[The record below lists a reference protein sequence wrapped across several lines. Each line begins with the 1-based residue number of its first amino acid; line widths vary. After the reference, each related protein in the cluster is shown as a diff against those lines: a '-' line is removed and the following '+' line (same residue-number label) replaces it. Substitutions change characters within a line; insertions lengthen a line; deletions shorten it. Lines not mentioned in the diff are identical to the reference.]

1 MLSSLFRVIQ
11 FKKKNEDNMLNV
23 GDNIN
28 ESTFIKMGDLKVL
41 INLVEKDKKTR
52 VFSKDCVANIQFF
65 FSNVHI
71 KWIITQS
78 FFFNKFNYI

>member
-11 FKKKNEDNMLNV
+11 FKKNEDNMLNV

-41 INLVEKDKKTR
+41 INLVEKDKKKTR
-52 VFSKDCVANIQFF
+52 VFSKDYVANIQFF
-65 FSNVHI
+65 FSNVDI

-78 FFFNKFNYI
+78 FFFNKNYI

>member
-1 MLSSLFRVIQ
+1 
-11 FKKKNEDNMLNV
+11 MLNV

-52 VFSKDCVANIQFF
+52 VFSKDYVANIQFF

-78 FFFNKFNYI
+78 FFFLINLIIFKIFL

>member
-1 MLSSLFRVIQ
+1 
-11 FKKKNEDNMLNV
+11 MLNV

-52 VFSKDCVANIQFF
+52 VFSKDYVANIQFF
-65 FSNVHI
+65 FSNVDI

-78 FFFNKFNYI
+78 FFFNKNYI

>member
-52 VFSKDCVANIQFF
+52 VFSKDYVANIQFF
-65 FSNVHI
+65 FRMYIYSGSSLKV
-71 KWIITQS
+71 
-78 FFFNKFNYI
+78 FFF

>member
-11 FKKKNEDNMLNV
+11 FKKKNENNMLNV

-52 VFSKDCVANIQFF
+52 VFSKDYVANIQFF
-65 FSNVHI
+65 FRM
-71 KWIITQS
+71 
-78 FFFNKFNYI
+78 YI

>member
-1 MLSSLFRVIQ
+1 
-11 FKKKNEDNMLNV
+11 MLNV

-41 INLVEKDKKTR
+41 INLVEKDKKNSSFFQRLRCKYT
-52 VFSKDCVANIQFF
+52 IF

-78 FFFNKFNYI
+78 FFFFINLIIFKIFL